1 MGGWSSERPISLR
14 SGNAVIAGL
23 KEAGCDPVPLD
34 LKDSMTVREEIERA
48 GLDAAF
54 IALHGHFGEDGGI
67 QTLLDQLGIPYTG
80 SSAEASR
87 RAMNKGIFRKIVTEA
102 GMRMPEGMILKAE
115 NGKWK
120 MENGSSV
127 LLFPFS
133 ILHSPFSVFPSP
145 MPWIVKPSIEGSS
158 IGVSIVDTEQEL
170 PKAVENAARYS
181 PSVML
186 EEYIKG
192 TEITVGVLQEQSL
205 PPVEIVPKNRFY
217 DYESKYGGGTEYLIP
232 ARISDSQNREA
243 GKIGLA
249 VHQLIGCRSFSRV
262 DMILGEDGELY
273 VLEVN
278 TIPGLTDKSLLPKAA
293 AAAGIPFKELCI
305 KILESALA
313 AKNE

>member
-14 SGNAVIAGL
+14 SGNAVIGGL

-34 LKDSMTVREEIERA
+34 IKDSTTVREEIERA

-67 QTLLDQLGIPYTG
+67 QILLDKLGIPYTG

-87 RAMNKGIFRKIVTEA
+87 RAMNKVLFREIMTEA
-102 GMRMPEGMILKAE
+102 KIRMPKGVILKLKGNAFAP
-115 NGKWK
+115 
-120 MENGSSV
+120 SSKLQV
-127 LLFPFS
+127 
-133 ILHSPFSVFPSP
+133 PSLSFDP
-145 MPWIVKPSIEGSS
+145 PWVVKPSIEGSS
-158 IGVSIVDTEQEL
+158 IGVSIVDNEQEL
-170 PKAVENAARYS
+170 SKAVENAARYS
-181 PSVML
+181 PSVMV

-192 TEITVGVLQEQSL
+192 MEITVGILQEQSL
-205 PPVEIVPKNRFY
+205 PPIEIVPKNRFY

-243 GKIGLA
+243 GRIGLA
-249 VHQLIGCRSFSRV
+249 VHQLIGCRNFSRV
-262 DMILGEDGELY
+262 DMILGKDGELY
-273 VLEVN
+273 ILEVN

-293 AAAGIPFKELCI
+293 AAEGISFRELCV

-313 AKNE
+313 VKNE

>member
-23 KEAGCDPVPLD
+23 KETGCDPVPLD

-67 QTLLDQLGIPYTG
+67 QTLLDKLGIPYTG

-102 GMRMPEGMILKAE
+102 GIRMPAGIALRSES
-115 NGKWK
+115 GKWK
-120 MENGSSV
+120 VESGNFVDIHYPLSTIHYP
-127 LLFPFS
+127 FPW
-133 ILHSPFSVFPSP
+133 V
-145 MPWIVKPSIEGSS
+145 VKPSLEGSS
-158 IGVSIVDTEQEL
+158 IGVSIVDSEQEL

-181 PSVML
+181 PSVMI

-192 TEITVGVLQEQSL
+192 KEITVGILQEQSL
-205 PPVEIVPKNRFY
+205 PPIEIVPKNRFY

-262 DMILGEDGELY
+262 DMILGKDEELY

-293 AAAGIPFKELCI
+293 AAAGISFKELCV